1 MSGSALAQRAF
12 WVLAAI
18 ALILLV
24 MFLVVLV
31 WMSGQAS
38 SLRAQEDDAKAR
50 LAEVENAVKAV
61 DIEALQ
67 KTNLELDQKLSVLE
81 LQLPQRAY
89 VPTLLKQIESE
100 ALETGNDV
108 AETRPGELRKGKLIT
123 KTGTSPSSTTSTS
136 SSTTEGDDQ
145 DKEGD
150 ELTGQ
155 RYDELDLVLR
165 FRGSYHTAFG
175 LLKRMG
181 SHRKMMYIKDINLQR
196 AADLLR
202 PDGRAETTIDFDV
215 TCFIL
220 EPAGGFPG
228 RVVATVYE

>member
-1 MSGSALAQRAF
+1 
-12 WVLAAI
+12 
-18 ALILLV
+18 
-24 MFLVVLV
+24 
-31 WMSGQAS
+31 
-38 SLRAQEDDAKAR
+38 
-50 LAEVENAVKAV
+50 VENAVKAV
-61 DIEALQ
+61 DVAALQ
-67 KTNLELDQKLSVLE
+67 TTNLELDQKLSVLE

-89 VPTLLKQIESE
+89 VPTLLKQIEGE
-100 ALETGNDV
+100 ALQTGNDV

-123 KTGTSPSSTTSTS
+123 KTGTSPSTTSTP
-136 SSTTEGDDQ
+136 SSTTGAEDKE
-145 DKEGD
+145 KEGD
-150 ELTGQ
+150 EVTGQ

-165 FRGSYHTAFG
+165 FRGSYHTAFD

-181 SHRKMMYIKDINLQR
+181 SHRKMLYVKDINLQR
-196 AADLLR
+196 SADLLR